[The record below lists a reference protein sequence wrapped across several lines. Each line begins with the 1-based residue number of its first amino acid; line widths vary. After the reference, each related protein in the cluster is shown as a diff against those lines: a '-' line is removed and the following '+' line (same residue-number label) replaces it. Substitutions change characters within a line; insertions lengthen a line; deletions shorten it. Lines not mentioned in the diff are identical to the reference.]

1 MEKIPDKLVRTI
13 IELIKWRDSTKYRR
27 KAMAIQRVINRKLL
41 WAEKH
46 DLRQS
51 LYMFCVGNRYD
62 LYGKNWGKN
71 WGR

>member
-41 WAEKH
+41 WAKEHGMK
-46 DLRQS
+46 RS
-51 LYMFCVGNRYD
+51 LYMHLYGEGYARD
-62 LYGKNWGKN
+62 LYGRN
-71 WGR
+71 WGRH